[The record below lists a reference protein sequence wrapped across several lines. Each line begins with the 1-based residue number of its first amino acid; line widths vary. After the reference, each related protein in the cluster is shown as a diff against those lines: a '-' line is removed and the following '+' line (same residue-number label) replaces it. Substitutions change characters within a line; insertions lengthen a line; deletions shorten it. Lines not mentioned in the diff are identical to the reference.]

1 MTSRCI
7 LALGAFLLWTA
18 LAGGPAQADALQDI
32 EGQWHHPQDRCED
45 ASATISVDGDRIRF
59 DWVWEGGAK
68 GQVEVERVDSVLES
82 EIRTT
87 ALETSGDNQED
98 RPGDRFRYTV
108 VGDRLT
114 IESLSG
120 KFDPQVVHRC
130 ALSV

>member
-1 MTSRCI
+1 MTSLRN
-7 LALGAFLLWTA
+7 LALGALLVWVLTA
-18 LAGGPAQADALQDI
+18 GSARAGALSEI
-32 EGQWHHPQDRCED
+32 EGQWHHRGDRCED
-45 ASATISVDGDRIRF
+45 ASATITVDDGQIRF

-68 GQVEVERVDSVLES
+68 GQVEVERVDSVLEG

-108 VGDRLT
+108 TGDRLT

-120 KFDPQVVHRC
+120 KFAPQVVYRC